1 MIEEIARLVGYDM
14 FDLNLPNP
22 IKAGKLT
29 PAQTALR
36 KLKSGFIDIG
46 FNEVLSYSLVPET
59 NNDLINS
66 KWIFIILFVFLSFEW
81 FLRKRI
87 NII

>member
-1 MIEEIARLVGYDM
+1 MSSQANFQILNNLSNKYDGKSFNFNQFQNLKNELSLIEAQS
-14 FDLNLPNP
+14 
-22 IKAGKLT
+22 LT
-29 PAQTALR
+29 YT
-36 KLKSGFIDIG
+36 
-46 FNEVLSYSLVPET
+46 NET

-81 FLRKRI
+81 FLRNRI